1 MNAPV
6 VFEGVWKKFERG
18 ERHRTLR
25 DLLPAA
31 ARRALGRQPPAELSG
46 REFWA
51 LRDVSFEVEPGRA
64 LGIIGPNGAGK
75 STVLKI
81 LSRILRPTRGQARV
95 HGRQGALIEV
105 AAGFHPDLTGR
116 ENVFLQGAIMGM
128 RVGEIARKLDD
139 IVEFAGVGEFMDTP
153 VKRYSS
159 GLNARLGFSIAAH
172 LDPDVLL
179 IDEVLAVGDV
189 GFQDRCFERMLDY
202 KRAGVA
208 IVFVSHNLAAVSA
221 LCDSVLVLRAGGTQM
236 LGPAA
241 EAIAAYAAAVRG
253 STTAPAEGEAIVTLL
268 SPGGEPID
276 AVDAGGEIVVRAVAR
291 LPEPVTSLGSVLRIR
306 RLETNDIVFQTST
319 MSIGEAPARASA
331 QDVVQIDWRI
341 GANLAR
347 GHYSVHVLLMN
358 SATRR
363 IVGRLTPA
371 ALLTVRETTSENGV
385 AHVPASCCTTLAA
398 PRAAVA
404 ATV

>member
-1 MNAPV
+1 MTAPV

-128 RVGEIARKLDD
+128 RVGEIARKLAD

-159 GLNARLGFSIAAH
+159 GMNARLGFSIAAH

-189 GFQDRCFERMLDY
+189 AFQDRCFERMLDY

-221 LCDSVLVLRAGGTQM
+221 LCDSVLVLGGGAKQA
-236 LGPAA
+236 LGPSDT
-241 EAIAAYAAAVRG
+241 AIAAYAAALRG
-253 STTAPAEGEAIVTLL
+253 GAAAPSEGEAVVSIVDFSGRPL
-268 SPGGEPID
+268 E
-276 AVDAGGEIVVRAVAR
+276 AMDAGGEVIVRTVAR
-291 LPEPVTSLGSVLRIR
+291 LQEDVGSLGSALRIR

-319 MSIGEAPARASA
+319 VSVGETPVRATA
-331 QDVVQIDWRI
+331 QEVVRIDWQI
-341 GANLAR
+341 AANLTR
-347 GHYSVHVLLMN
+347 GHYSVQIILMN

-363 IVGRLTPA
+363 IVARLAPA
-371 ALLTVRETTSENGV
+371 ILTIRETTSERGV
-385 AHVPASCCTTLAA
+385 AHVPASCCTTVAVTGSALAA
-398 PRAAVA
+398 V
-404 ATV
+404 T